1 MIIDGFTIAGL
12 VVATALVGVL
22 YVLQWCEHHQGHN

>member
-12 VVATALVGVL
+12 VVATALAGFL
-22 YVLQWCEHHQGHN
+22 YVLRWCGQHHACN